1 MISESI
7 SVNGLSMRFGN
18 VQAIDDLS
26 FDVNPGSIFGF
37 LGPNGAGKST
47 TLKIMAGV
55 IKPDAGDVFIDGFSI
70 LSQPLNVKRNI
81 GVMLED
87 AALFTLMTIQEHI
100 RMAGLIYGLD
110 QKQSERRTKELLDFL
125 GLAGSAHTAVENAS
139 YGMKKKAALGMALVH
154 NPGVL
159 ILDEPFEGLDPDSS
173 ARMKEIF
180 ADLKFKGKTILI
192 ASHLLEILEPIVD
205 GAAIINKGKI
215 LFSSDHVTHG
225 SLQKIYFRFVP
236 REKQQ
241 ALEWLQ

>member
-7 SVNGLSMRFGN
+7 SVKGLSMRFGN
-18 VQAIDDLS
+18 VQAIDNLA
-26 FDVNPGSIFGF
+26 FGVNPGSIFGF

-55 IKPDAGDVFIDGFSI
+55 IKPDAGDVLINGFSI

-87 AALFTLMTIQEHI
+87 AALFTLMTIREHI

-110 QKQSERRTKELLDFL
+110 KKESESRAEELLDFL
-125 GLAGSAHTAVENAS
+125 GLADSEHTPVENAS
-139 YGMKKKAALGMALVH
+139 YGMKKKTALGMALVH

-180 ADLKFKGKTILI
+180 ADLKSKGKTILI
-192 ASHLLEILEPIVD
+192 ASHLLEVLEPIVD

-215 LFSSDHVTHG
+215 LFSSNHVASG
-225 SLQKIYFRFVP
+225 SLQEIYFRFVP

-241 ALEWLQ
+241 ALEWLH

>member
-1 MISESI
+1 MISESMQI
-7 SVNGLSMRFGN
+7 NGLSMRFGN
-18 VQAIDDLS
+18 VQAIDNIS
-26 FDVNPGSIFGF
+26 FDVNTGSIFGF

-55 IKPDAGDVFIDGFSI
+55 IKPDAGDVLVDGFSI
-70 LSQPLNVKRNI
+70 LRQPLNVKRNI

-87 AALFTLMTIQEHI
+87 ASLFTLMTIQEHI

-110 QKQSERRTKELLDFL
+110 QRESERRTEELLDFL

-139 YGMKKKAALGMALVH
+139 YGMKKKTALGMALVH
-154 NPGVL
+154 NPGIL

-180 ADLKFKGKTILI
+180 ADLKSKGKTILI
-192 ASHLLEILEPIVD
+192 ASHLLETLEPIVD
-205 GAAIINKGKI
+205 GAAIINGGKI
-215 LFSSDHVTHG
+215 LFSSGQVTPG
-225 SLQKIYFRFVP
+225 SLQQIYFSFVP